1 MRTRSFLKEKLYL
14 LLLSILTSLITVLF
28 LIAIK
33 VNQEVILVIEFLFW
47 GMILAI
53 LVIEYLRR
61 AGYYRRLEDTLN
73 QLDKKYLI
81 TEIMEEPLFMD
92 GQILYDTLRVVDK
105 SMNDHVN
112 SFKTVQKEYKEY
124 VEMWVHEIKTPLA
137 AAKLIISNNPS
148 DVTASIQEEIEKV
161 EGYVE
166 QALFYA
172 RSTSVEKDYAI
183 KQLELAPLIS
193 KVIRRHSKEFI
204 YQKIKITLDDV
215 DKQVYSDSKWIEFI
229 LDQILTNALKYTS
242 PQTGEIH
249 IYTSMTNHMTCLHIQ
264 DNGIGIDAKDLP
276 KIFERGFTGQSGRN
290 HELATGMGLYLC
302 KTLCDKL
309 YLYLHADSKLHEG
322 TTITIGFPASDLYKI
337 EHET

>member
-1 MRTRSFLKEKLYL
+1 MKTRIFLKEKLYL
-14 LLLSILTSLITVLF
+14 LIIAVLTTMITVLF
-28 LIAIK
+28 LCAIK
-33 VNQEVILVIEFLFW
+33 VNNEVIIVIEFLYW

-61 AGYYRRLEDTLN
+61 YGFYRRLEDTLE

-92 GQILYDTLRVVDK
+92 GQILYETLQIVDK
-105 SMNDHVN
+105 SMSDHVN
-112 SFKTVQKEYKEY
+112 SYKTIQKEYKEY

-148 DVTASIQEEIEKV
+148 EVSSSIQEEIEKV
-161 EGYVE
+161 ESYVE

-183 KQLELAPLIS
+183 KEMELAPVVS

-204 YQKIKITLDDV
+204 YQKIKISLSDLDKTV
-215 DKQVYSDSKWIEFI
+215 FSDTKWIEFI
-229 LDQILTNALKYTS
+229 LDQIISNALKYTPS
-242 PQTGEIH
+242 QIGEIK
-249 IYTSMTNHMTCLHIQ
+249 IYTTMQEHMTCLHIE
-264 DNGIGIDAKDLP
+264 DNGIGIDSKDLHR
-276 KIFERGFTGQSGRN
+276 IFERGFTGSNGRIT
-290 HELATGMGLYLC
+290 EKATGMGLYLC

-309 YLYLHADSKLHEG
+309 YLYLHADSIVNKG
-322 TTITIGFPASDLYKI
+322 TTITIGFPAGDLYRMNP
-337 EHET
+337 